1 MDQDRTH
8 DVKNVVKENRVTL
21 CCGCSW
27 KMSKSGLN
35 EQKGNMS
42 EKSSQIKKIEGIKNK
57 QTNKPAWC

>member
-8 DVKNVVKENRVTL
+8 DVKNVVKENGVTL

-35 EQKGNMS
+35 EQKRNMS
-42 EKSSQIKKIEGIKNK
+42 GKSSQIKK
-57 QTNKPAWC
+57 